1 MAGVGGKSLLRIVTA
16 IDRVNGFIGTAVS
29 FLTLPM
35 IAVVLLEVVLR
46 YFFTAPTIWALESAQ
61 IMFGFMFLLGAGYT
75 LREDGHVRVEIAY
88 MYTGRRGTAGLKIFA
103 LLFVLFYCS
112 VVLYYG
118 GIKAIE
124 SIEIRE
130 QHFSVWSPYIYPV
143 ISMIP
148 VAAVLMILQG
158 LSLLVREL
166 GRLRHH
172 D

>member
-1 MAGVGGKSLLRIVTA
+1 MFQTFATA
-16 IDRVNGFIGTAVS
+16 IDRLNGAIGTAVS
-29 FLTLPM
+29 LLTLPM
-35 IAVVLLEVVLR
+35 IAVILLEVILR
-46 YFFTAPTIWALESAQ
+46 YVFTAPTVWALESAQ

-88 MYTGRRGTAGLKIFA
+88 MYSGRRAVAGLKIFA
-103 LLFVLFYCS
+103 LLFIFFYCG

-124 SIEIRE
+124 SVERME
-130 QHFSVWSPYIYPV
+130 QHFSVWSPYIFPV

-148 VAAVLMILQG
+148 VAAALMILQG
-158 LSLLVREL
+158 LSILIKEAR
-166 GRLRHH
+166 RLRGH